1 MTKGGHREGSGRKA
15 FCEDAVSVHWRV
27 SENAKAWLKA
37 KAAEEGVSIGAVLD
51 GLIREN
57 ESLKC
62 GLKVAGNALSMPE
75 VSAAIQNK
83 ISAKISDAVMKQDPL
98 EQCMDRMSWEIT
110 KLHQCYECRLPAR
123 INGEIVRILNFN
135 VQADNTRPNAY
146 PEYRLS
152 FETVPVYYKDKD
164 VIDIDINIL
173 KSVRTNI

>member
-1 MTKGGHREGSGRKA
+1 MASGGQRAGAGRKPSGPA
-15 FCEDAVSVHWRV
+15 TVPVNWRV

-37 KAAEEGVSIGAVLD
+37 RAAEEGVSIGAVLD

-83 ISAKISDAVMKQDPL
+83 ISAKISDAVMKQGPL

-152 FETVPVYYKDKD
+152 FETVPVYYEDKD
-164 VIDIDINIL
+164 VIDIDL
-173 KSVRTNI
+173 DKLR